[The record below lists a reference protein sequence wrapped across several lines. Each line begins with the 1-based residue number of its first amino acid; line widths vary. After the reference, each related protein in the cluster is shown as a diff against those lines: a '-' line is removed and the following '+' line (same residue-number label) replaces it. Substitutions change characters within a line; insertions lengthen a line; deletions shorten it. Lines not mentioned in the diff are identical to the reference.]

1 MVVKIFNFLIII
13 YIITFIKSQT
23 ETINLKDVDDSI
35 QCYHLEK
42 MTFGESEE
50 ITYEI
55 TNNKLDK
62 ILFIQFRAVTSI
74 IIFKTNTDNSNII
87 FSKTKE
93 EFKYTNFENY
103 YFNIEKDIDKYIIKV
118 EFSQADISE
127 YKMCFNLFESNGN
140 SFKTISGKTQKIAT
154 YEIINSGKF
163 PLFINNNL
171 KPFTSLR
178 INKKYEK
185 YFTIS
190 GFHIKAKILDS
201 EEEIDL
207 EIHEFFNSTEY
218 LYIFWNINLNKGKKI
233 KEIFVEMSVNINK
246 FEEENNKL
254 EVEMINNQEIHYESS
269 IKSKKCEDFPKIFYV
284 DLKKYIFEQDMDI
297 LCFSNIANDIA
308 YISDSYNINKENSF
322 NLEKNFYVFNK
333 NYFKKEKYKNL
344 NPNLLFFIIDEK
356 SVYLSLDLIY
366 SFVFAGSSHQ
376 KYIFNEDIKKS
387 DIFKNNKMIINSKS
401 SSTFY
406 LINYF
411 SDFDEEYIMELESII
426 GKTDI
431 YYSNSLSLSRI
442 IPDYLDRVDK
452 HPINLLENSLIHGDY
467 GLFKIN
473 CEPSS
478 QRRVLS
484 YLNIFK
490 KNEINDVIFFS
501 GQKALLY
508 IEQEKQHSFTFDS
521 NLLQEKFKIRIRIS
535 KKDEGNFSIDINYNN
550 FSYKTLNEENFLELK
565 HEKGENP
572 ILYIT
577 IKENSDKK
585 RKEGKG
591 MLFEII
597 KDLNIDSSL
606 IEIKKNNAYNSTLLA
621 NKFLFIEYD
630 KKSST
635 KVKLYLYKENNDEV
649 NICAH
654 RGYGIFPYLIKPECS
669 KDQLINIKKGE
680 SVILEYENPYVNEN
694 NLIKNIN
701 SDNHL
706 YISLFSTKDIKYDYI
721 YEKYSNFTLSEEY
734 KDLDFNGKELIQ
746 LDNNKGYPYIYYQ
759 INICQDFNNILQFDS
774 YKPILFNYYF
784 DEKQSEIKP
793 NNIKEDIYKSYKIN
807 TDSKKPSIIFTKNI
821 AIKGKFKY
829 TFSPFIPDINFDK
842 KFSKEIKV
850 EQLNDKITV
859 NLETP
864 FHGDLILYFLF
875 VSTDIEKYNGICQI
889 IDLLD
894 NLKKNIDNQKFYGNK
909 LYKKEITV
917 NENDNNLNIDIDAK
931 EIVGLNR
938 KDVKL
943 YVINKIKIINIDL
956 FYHPYNLHVNIND
969 HFTIIEDEQNFT
981 KNIVIFI
988 SVLIIIFIVFIV
1000 YRTQR
1005 RKRRLNE
1012 IEYDK
1017 KRINLGDEEN
1027 ETNKLF

>member
-1 MVVKIFNFLIII
+1 MNIKILQILIFF
-13 YIITFIKSQT
+13 YIITFSISQT
-23 ETINLKDVDDSI
+23 ETINLKDIDDSI

-50 ITYEI
+50 ITYELI
-55 TNNKLDK
+55 NNKLDK
-62 ILFIQFRAVTSI
+62 ILFIQFRSITSI
-74 IIFKTNTDNSNII
+74 LIYKTNTDNSNII

-93 EFKYTNFENY
+93 ELKYTNFENY
-103 YFNIEKDIDKYIIKV
+103 YFNVEKDVDKYIIKV
-118 EFSQADISE
+118 EFLHDDISE
-127 YKMCFNLFESNGN
+127 YKMCFNLFEQKGN

-171 KPFTSLR
+171 KTFTSLR
-178 INKKYEK
+178 INKKFEK
-185 YFTIS
+185 YFTVS
-190 GFHIKAKILDS
+190 GFHIKAKLFDS
-201 EEEIDL
+201 EEDIDL
-207 EIHEFFNSTEY
+207 EIHEYFNGIEY
-218 LYIFWNINLNKGKKI
+218 VYIFWNLNLNKGKKI
-233 KEIFVEMSVNINK
+233 KEIFIEMSVNINK

-254 EVEMINNQEIHYESS
+254 EIEMINNQEIHYECS
-269 IKSKKCEDFPKIFYV
+269 IKSKKCEDCPKIFYI

-297 LCFSNIANDIA
+297 LCFSSISNDIA

-356 SVYLSLDLIY
+356 SVYTSLDLIY

-376 KYIFNEDIKKS
+376 KYIFNEDTKKS
-387 DIFKNNKMIINSKS
+387 EIFKNNKMIINSKTS
-401 SSTFY
+401 LNFY

-411 SDFDEEYIMELESII
+411 SDFFEEYIMELESII

-431 YYSNSLSLSRI
+431 YYTNTLSLSRI

-452 HPINLLENSLIHGDY
+452 HPINILENSLIQGDY
-467 GLFKIN
+467 GLFRIS

-490 KNEINDVIFFS
+490 KNEINDVIYFS
-501 GQKALLY
+501 NQKALLY

-521 NLLQEKFKIRIRIS
+521 NLLQEKFKIRIRVS
-535 KKDEGNFSIDINYNN
+535 KKDEGNFNIDINYNN
-550 FSYKTLNEENFLELK
+550 FSYKTLNEDNFLELK

-577 IKENSDKK
+577 IQEITDRRNKLGK
-585 RKEGKG
+585 R

-597 KDLNIDSSL
+597 KDLNIDNNL
-606 IEIKKNNAYNSTLLA
+606 IEIKKNNVYNSTLIA
-621 NKFLFIEYD
+621 NKFLFIEYY

-635 KVKLYLYKENNDEV
+635 KIKLYLYNEQNEEV
-649 NICAH
+649 NICIH
-654 RGYGIFPYLIKPECS
+654 KGYGIYPYLIKPECS
-669 KDQLINIKKGE
+669 KGQLINLKKSE
-680 SVILEYENPYVNEN
+680 SVILEYENPFFNNN

-706 YISLFSTKDIKYDYI
+706 YISLFSSKDIKYDYI
-721 YEKYSNFTLSEEY
+721 YEKYSNFNLSDDY
-734 KDLDFNGKELIQ
+734 KDLDFNGKEIIQ

-793 NNIKEDIYKSYKIN
+793 NNIKTDIYKSYKIN
-807 TDSKKPSIIFTKNI
+807 TDSKKPFIIFTKDET
-821 AIKGKFKY
+821 IKGKFKY
-829 TFSPFIPDINFDK
+829 TFSPLIADINFDK

-850 EQLNDKITV
+850 EQINNKITV

-875 VSTDIEKYNGICQI
+875 ISSDLEKYNGVCRI
-889 IDLLD
+889 IDFLD
-894 NLKKNIDNQKFYGNK
+894 SLKKNIENQKFYGNK
-909 LYKKEITV
+909 LIKKEITV
-917 NENDNNLNIDIDAK
+917 NESDNILNIDIDTK
-931 EIVGLNR
+931 EIVGINR

-956 FYHPYNLHVNIND
+956 FYHPYNLHININD
-969 HFTIIEDEQNFT
+969 HFTTIEDEQNII
-981 KNIVIFI
+981 KKIVIFL
-988 SVLIIIFIVFIV
+988 SCLIFIFIIFIF
-1000 YRTQR
+1000 YRSHR
-1005 RKRRLNE
+1005 RKKRLNE

-1017 KRINLGDEEN
+1017 KNLTDDVN